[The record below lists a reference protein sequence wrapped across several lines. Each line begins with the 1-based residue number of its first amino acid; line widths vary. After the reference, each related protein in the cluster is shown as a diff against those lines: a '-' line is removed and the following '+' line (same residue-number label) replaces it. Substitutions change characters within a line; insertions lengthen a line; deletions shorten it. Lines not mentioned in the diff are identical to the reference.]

1 MAAAPASIQITV
13 DRPEHLFNALDPA
26 PLIGRDLD
34 EKIERYVV
42 HLARETDARG
52 YAMTIH
58 LSEVPSENLDEFG
71 KAIGV
76 FFAHRRDEEAQKL
89 RLLLREGR
97 HALAIGLAFLSLCV
111 FFGLVSLRTIPEP
124 FGFLLDEGLLIVG
137 SVANWR
143 PIEIFLYDWRPIRSQ
158 RNMFDPLARMPVSFQ
173 AVPSLG

>member
-1 MAAAPASIQITV
+1 MAAAAPASIQITV

-52 YAMTIH
+52 YAMTIQ

-111 FFGLVSLRTIPEP
+111 FFGLVSLRTIPERMRSP
-124 FGFLLDEGLLIVG
+124 V
-137 SVANWR
+137 
-143 PIEIFLYDWRPIRSQ
+143 RSQ
-158 RNMFDPLARMPVSFQ
+158 DGFADSCLYFLRFGESYGLKWLCGNYSNERCKVS
-173 AVPSLG
+173 S